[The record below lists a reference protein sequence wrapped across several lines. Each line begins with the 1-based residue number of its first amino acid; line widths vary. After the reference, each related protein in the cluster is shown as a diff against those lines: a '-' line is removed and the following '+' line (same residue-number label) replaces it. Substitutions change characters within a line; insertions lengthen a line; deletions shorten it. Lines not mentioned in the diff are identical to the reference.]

1 MMGKERWET
10 EKAKEG
16 VKDKEQ
22 ERSIEQKRMEKKG
35 GKLGGSELSAIN
47 ILYYINMSAVR
58 KYFSSQLTGNYL
70 MSCFRL
76 DDPHL

>member
-1 MMGKERWET
+1 
-10 EKAKEG
+10 
-16 VKDKEQ
+16 
-22 ERSIEQKRMEKKG
+22 MEKKG
-35 GKLGGSELSAIN
+35 GKLGGSELSPIN